1 MNTEVGTVGQ
11 SDKTAG
17 ISGATDGQ
25 KFRDC
30 KTGKLF
36 KMKRVDGAMVILEIS
51 DGEGDRREVDILSS
65 LLSVFYHSERRRARD
80 EDEKDTIIR
89 VGHRGLDDPAHD
101 PLGKRSYPVRVFK

>member
-17 ISGATDGQ
+17 ISAAADGQ
-25 KFRDC
+25 RFKDC
-30 KTGKLF
+30 KTGKLY

-65 LLSVFYHSERRRARD
+65 LISVLDYGEGKGIT
-80 EDEKDTIIR
+80 DEKGSIIG
-89 VGHRGLDDPAHD
+89 VGHCGLVGAAHD
-101 PLGKRSYPVRVFK
+101 PLGKRIYAVLGF